1 MVQVVKN
8 WNAKFL
14 QTSMITFNNV
24 WMHKNATRFARKTD
38 SIGDIIRE
46 RRLPMESWWFKLT
59 NLVDKRLTELLPMLF
74 AYLALS

>member
-8 WNAKFL
+8 RNAKFL
-14 QTSMITFNNV
+14 QTAMLEFNNV

-46 RRLPMESWWFKLT
+46 SRLPMESYSLKLT
-59 NLVDKRLTELLPMLF
+59 NLVDKRLT
-74 AYLALS
+74 